1 MATTSTYLRLTFQ
14 SGAPGGKDFIIRVPN
29 PKEDLTAEQIQAAAA
44 TVMAKNVFSGPTG
57 DLTALIDARIISN
70 TVNDL
75 V

>member
-14 SGAPGGKDFIIRVPN
+14 SGNPGGKDFIIRVPN
-29 PKEDLTAEQIQAAAA
+29 PKEDLTAEQIQAAA
-44 TVMAKNVFSGPTG
+44 TLIAKNVFSGPTG
-57 DLTALIDARIISN
+57 LIDARIISN